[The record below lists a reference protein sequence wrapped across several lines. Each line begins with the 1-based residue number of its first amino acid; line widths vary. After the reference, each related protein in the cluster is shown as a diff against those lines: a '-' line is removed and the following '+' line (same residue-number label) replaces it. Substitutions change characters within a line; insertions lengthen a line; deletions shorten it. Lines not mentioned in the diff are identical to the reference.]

1 MLQRISELVRP
12 AAALWA
18 LAGLLAG
25 LALAGGG
32 AVAQPPAA
40 VTAPA
45 AETVY
50 LDIGGLGRKGR
61 AAEKLTVL
69 HRQRAA
75 AGWTFASLDP
85 YLENG
90 DLQGFW
96 VTYVEARP

>member
-1 MLQRISELVRP
+1 MLQRISDFVRP
-12 AAALWA
+12 TAALWA

-25 LALAGGG
+25 TALAGGG
-32 AVAQPPAA
+32 AVAETQA
-40 VTAPA
+40 VVIAPA

-50 LDIGGLGRKGR
+50 LDIGGLGRKNR

-96 VTYVEARP
+96 VTYVETRP

>member
-12 AAALWA
+12 AAALCA

-32 AVAQPPAA
+32 AVAQTPAA
-40 VTAPA
+40 VIAPA

-50 LDIGGLGRKGR
+50 LDVGGLGRKGR

-69 HRQRAA
+69 HRERAA

-96 VTYVEARP
+96 VTYVQARP